1 MKTRLATIAILL
13 LVLTILFTRNDERIT
28 EVLLGVINPIK
39 QKYKHIIED
48 IQAKTHSY
56 IFQKESIQT
65 LGVENRVLRKRLL
78 EQTHYIQQVK
88 NIYTVLPDLSKLP
101 IIFLFL
107 RLSLMLNSI
116 VFHK

>member
-13 LVLTILFTRNDERIT
+13 LALTILFTRNDERIT

-39 QKYKHIIED
+39 QKYKHFIED
-48 IQAKTHSY
+48 IQAKGHSY

-88 NIYTVLPDLSKLP
+88 HLYCFT
-101 IIFLFL
+101 
-107 RLSLMLNSI
+107 
-116 VFHK
+116 